1 MSLVDDQ
8 IINEGKYN
16 ALDELGKRI
25 NKARDIVSAISE
37 VQRYDEALENGK
49 RESKNIGQ
57 SKSEEKLDNV
67 ILANDIMKDMER

>member
-37 VQRYDEALENGK
+37 VQRYNEALENGK
-49 RESKNIGQ
+49 KEAKDIGK
-57 SKSEEKLDNV
+57 SKSEEKVDTAT
-67 ILANDIMKDMER
+67 LASDIMNDMGR